1 MLKMR
6 FESGN
11 SNQQA
16 SQRKKLERVRRYIT
30 CPAIAEQRISLTR
43 HSNVIVELKSPYDD
57 GATEFLSRMEFIG
70 RLVSLVP
77 KPKGYGMYWA
87 QRLKRVLTGRP
98 SA

>member
-6 FESGN
+6 LESGN

-57 GATEFLSRMEFIG
+57 GATHVILSRMEFIG

-77 KPKGYGMYWA
+77 KPK
-87 QRLKRVLTGRP
+87 
-98 SA
+98 